1 MLLKSIVEISERLPG
16 VGLES
21 RMLGSLVKLY
31 PEASKEKYT
40 TAAILFSAVF
50 AIFLF
55 IILIPF
61 EPDFVLFSAL
71 VLVAGLLAFLFV
83 LALPS
88 FELRRRT
95 KLMEAE
101 MPFVLRTIGMLRNMK
116 ISFIKCLQMAADE
129 ETEISA
135 ALKEIVRD
143 VSMGITLE
151 KSFARFASLFS
162 SYTIKRALSQMLSAY
177 EVGTSGAEMR
187 RIGDELLS
195 VQQHELRES
204 ASKNAI
210 FGMLFIMSAA
220 ILPTFFMIYVMLG
233 GYGVGGAFDRFTIFL
248 AMFLVFP
255 AISAL
260 ILIVSKATV
269 PYSPLM
275 PKASVLDAGVMAC
288 AALFVITFLLEDEA
302 LRLVAAFA
310 AVVLLLWRTYENY
323 KKESRAEEIE
333 HYLPDAVFSVAALPK
348 SAKMEKI
355 FEMIAQGG
363 YGALSEEALTAKRQ
377 LASNIGSDRV
387 LEDLW
392 RRNNSPALKKV
403 CVMLRHAYDTNSI
416 DQLHSIAEDLLK
428 NFEIRRER
436 AALMSM
442 QKYTMMFGAVIIPFI
457 LKIALSLVGSLTGF
471 FAENNAAVG
480 ETISHISSI
489 IPTYLVMYA
498 LISSFYIADIEGKKS
513 RSALYFL
520 LLSAA
525 SILVFMFFS
534 I

>member
-1 MLLKSIVEISERLPG
+1 MLLKSIVEISESLPG

-21 RMLGSLVKLY
+21 RMLDPLVKLY
-31 PEASKEKYT
+31 PEASKEKY
-40 TAAILFSAVF
+40 AGAVLLFSAVF
-50 AIFLF
+50 AIFSF

-61 EPDFVLFSAL
+61 QLDLMLFLAL
-71 VLVAGLLAFLFV
+71 ILVAGLSAFLFF

-88 FELRRRT
+88 LELRRRT

-129 ETEISA
+129 GTEISA

-143 VSMGITLE
+143 VNMGITLE

-162 SYTIKRALSQMLSAY
+162 SYTIKRALSQILSAY
-177 EVGTSGAEMR
+177 EVGTSGTEMR

-220 ILPTFFMIYVMLG
+220 ILPTFFVIYVMLG
-233 GYGVGGAFDRFTIFL
+233 GYGVGGVFDRFTIFL
-248 AMFLVFP
+248 ALLLLFP

-260 ILIVSKATV
+260 ILIISKATV

-275 PKASVLDAGVMAC
+275 PKTSVLDAGVMAC
-288 AALFVITFLLEDEA
+288 AGLFVISFLMEDEA
-302 LRLVAAFA
+302 IRLIVAFA
-310 AVVLLLWRTYENY
+310 AVALLLWRTYENY
-323 KKESRAEEIE
+323 KKESRTEEIE
-333 HYLPDAVFSVAALPK
+333 RYLPDAVFSVAALPK

-355 FEMIAQGG
+355 FDVIAQGG
-363 YGALSEEALTAKRQ
+363 YKALSEEALTAKRQ
-377 LASNIGSDRV
+377 LASNIGSDSV

-392 RRNNSPALKKV
+392 ERNNSPALKKV

-442 QKYTMMFGAVIIPFI
+442 QKYTIMFGALIIPFI

-471 FAENNAAVG
+471 FAENNTAVG
-480 ETISHISSI
+480 EIISYVFSI
-489 IPTYLVMYA
+489 IPAYLIMYS

-520 LLSAA
+520 LLSAI
-525 SILVFMFFS
+525 SILVFIFFS
-534 I
+534 F